1 MTTVSL
7 CMCVKNDEAVIE
19 RCLKSVADLV
29 DEIIIV
35 DLESTDRTRELA
47 STFTNLI
54 YSFGS
59 NHKETEALSYSFQ
72 LATKQYI
79 LWLNP
84 NDFMF
89 ESDRIKFIKL
99 KQSIDLDIDGISMNL
114 HAKLNEGTSN
124 KKTRLVRRDS
134 YYSFSGEPS
143 DHLIVSGN
151 NLDADLTINHLP
163 YTNYTKNNIKT
174 FEIMLEENIDFSPR
188 DLFYYAKELSDDG
201 QHDKAIK
208 YFLKFLRTKQ
218 HFNEHNILACNYL
231 ADNYH
236 HLNLNELEKSWLLQS
251 FQFEKP
257 QPETCCRIG
266 YHFLENNNYDS
277 AIYWYKEAVS
287 NKHSEQFVSSH
298 QPHSTWLPHL
308 QLAVC
313 YDRIG
318 EFQLANE
325 HNELAFSYH
334 PTHASIL
341 SNRQYFSSLLK
352 KINGS

>member
-29 DEIIIV
+29 DEIIVV
-35 DLESTDRTRELA
+35 DLNSTDRTRELV
-47 STFTNLI
+47 SLFTNHI
-54 YSFGS
+54 YSFDID
-59 NHKETEALSYSFQ
+59 NNETEALHYSFQ

-79 LWLNP
+79 LWLHP
-84 NDFMF
+84 SDILF
-89 ESDRIKFIKL
+89 EHDRIKFIQL
-99 KQSIDLDIDGISMNL
+99 KQSINSKINGISMNYFT
-114 HAKLNEGTSN
+114 KLNAKNEIN
-124 KKTRLVRRDS
+124 KIRLVRRDS
-134 YYSFSGEPS
+134 SYSFSGEPS
-143 DHLIVSGN
+143 DSLIVSGN
-151 NLDADLTINHLP
+151 KLDANLTINHLP
-163 YTNYTKNNIKT
+163 YTNNTKNNIKT
-174 FEIMLEENIDFSPR
+174 FESMIEENIDFSPR
-188 DLFYYAKELSDDG
+188 DLFYYAKELSDDE

-236 HLNLNELEKSWLLQS
+236 HLHLNELEKSWLLQS

-266 YHFLENNNYDS
+266 YYFLDNNNYDA
-277 AIYWYKEAVS
+277 AIFWYKEAVS
-287 NKHSEQFVSSH
+287 IQHSEQFASSH

-318 EFQLANE
+318 EYQLAND
-325 HNELAFSYH
+325 HNELAFNYH

-341 SNRQYFSSLLK
+341 SNRQYFSNLLK
-352 KINGS
+352 K